1 MALKTIENFSI
12 DYLQILDE
20 NGKVDKALEP
30 DISKDDLL
38 KLYRFMV
45 LSREA
50 DTKMIKLQRQGRL
63 GTLPTCMGQE
73 ASFCAPTLAIN
84 DNDWFVGSYR
94 ELGGRLMR
102 GESLVQTMLIYNGYE
117 EGSYNPDSPR
127 TLPIAVVLA
136 SQLPYAVGLGYA
148 SQQQGEDAVT
158 LAFFGDGSSSEGDFH
173 EALNMVSLWKA
184 PVVFVNQN
192 NQYAIS
198 TPRDKQTASQ
208 TIAQK
213 AISYNMPSIQVD
225 GNDVL
230 AIYKA
235 TKEAVDRARAGE
247 GPTLIENVTYR
258 MLMHTTADDP
268 TRYREDEE
276 VKVWEAKDPID
287 RFRKYLTKKKLWNAK
302 KQEQLLVDIKAEIDA
317 NVKEFEAMTDFKP
330 DAHFDYQFGDPS
342 ELLEEQ
348 RLEFLEKIKKD
359 AE

>member
-1 MALKTIENFSI
+1 MALKTIENFSVE
-12 DYLQILDE
+12 YMQILDE

-30 DISKDDLL
+30 EISKEDLL

-50 DTKMIKLQRQGRL
+50 DSKMMKLQRQGRL
-63 GTLPTCMGQE
+63 GTLPACMGQE
-73 ASFCAPTLAIN
+73 ASFCAPTLAIT

-173 EALNMVSLWKA
+173 EALNMASLWKA

-192 NQYAIS
+192 NGYAIS
-198 TPRDKQTASQ
+198 TPRHKQTASQ

-230 AIYKA
+230 AVYKA

-268 TRYREDEE
+268 TRYREDAE
-276 VKVWEAKDPID
+276 VAEWVPKDPIE

-330 DAHFDYQFGDPS
+330 DAHFDYQFEDSS

-348 RLEFLEKIKKD
+348 RLEFLDKIKKD